1 MNDKWIELDVRPILA
16 SGREPLALIMN
27 YLDTLEDG
35 QCLRLK
41 APFYPKPLVDMLT
54 GQGWQIQ
61 SQALENDDD
70 WELLIHR
77 SEHAS

>member
-1 MNDKWIELDVRPILA
+1 MNDKWIELDVRPILT

-27 YLDTLEDG
+27 YLDTLEGG
-35 QCLRLK
+35 QSLRLI
-41 APFYPKPLVDMLT
+41 APFYPEPLVDMLA

-61 SQALENDDD
+61 SQALEDDD
-70 WELLIHR
+70 WELLIRR